1 MLKPTRAF
9 QQTEP
14 TTRQPPLLI
23 LNQLLTNSGRHSMQT
38 VQIANLV
45 FEKTHGSKQMFMS
58 EEFQISIGKQKIS
71 LNN

>member
-1 MLKPTRAF
+1 
-9 QQTEP
+9 
-14 TTRQPPLLI
+14 
-23 LNQLLTNSGRHSMQT
+23 MQT

-58 EEFQISIGKQKIS
+58 EEFQISIWKQKIS